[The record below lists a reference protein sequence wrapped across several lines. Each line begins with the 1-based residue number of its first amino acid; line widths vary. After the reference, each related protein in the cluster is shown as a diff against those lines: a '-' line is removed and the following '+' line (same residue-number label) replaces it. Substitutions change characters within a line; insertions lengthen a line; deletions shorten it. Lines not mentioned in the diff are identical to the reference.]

1 MLRNDQSVFE
11 LGFSPRLSFE
21 TEGVRY
27 SGSKRSVIPKIHEL
41 IHVLPIRSVL
51 DAFAGT
57 TRVSQYFK
65 SAGYDVHCND
75 LAAYSTVFGRC
86 YLENCDVERPG
97 LDEKIKFLNHLK
109 PVDGYFTA
117 HFGGEDDGAG
127 LVKAADGKK
136 KPFLLKNTRKLDAV
150 RDEID
155 KIAEDKIEHAIL
167 LTALINALDQVENT
181 LGHQVAY
188 LSKWAPRAYS
198 DFVLR
203 RPRLLAGDGSYRTTR
218 MDARKI
224 SGRFDLA
231 YFDPPYNTNN
241 THTPTTRVRYASY
254 YHFWTTVVL
263 NDRPEPVGA
272 SNRRLDCSSDTLPGA
287 ISKYESTKYDQVLE
301 EIDQLISGVD
311 ARYVLFSY
319 SNKGKVGVEDLEKL
333 FARYQV
339 LAVEK
344 FSHRENVQRLLTSN
358 REWLGD
364 QSANFEHLF
373 LVEKSLPRFART
385 DFHLP
390 PRREGKI
397 RLRQKSQNFHN

>member
-1 MLRNDQSVFE
+1 MLQNDQPVFE
-11 LGFSPRLSFE
+11 LGFPSRLTFE

-41 IHVLPIRSVL
+41 IHVLPIRSIL

-75 LAAYSTVFGRC
+75 LAAYSSVFGRC
-86 YLENCDVERPG
+86 YLENCDVARLK
-97 LDEKIKFLNHLK
+97 LDEKIQLLNHLK
-109 PVDGYFTA
+109 PVDGYFTE
-117 HFGGEDDGAG
+117 HFGGEDEGTG

-136 KPFLLKNTRKLDAV
+136 KPFLLKNTRKLDAI
-150 RDEID
+150 RNEID
-155 KIAEDKIEHAIL
+155 KIAGDKIEHAIL
-167 LTALINALDQVENT
+167 LTSLINALDQVENT

-188 LSKWAPRAYS
+188 LSKWAPRAYY
-198 DFVLR
+198 DLVLR
-203 RPRLLAGDGSYRTTR
+203 RPRLLAGDGAYRVTR
-218 MDARKI
+218 KDAREI
-224 SGRFDLA
+224 SDRFDLA

-263 NDRPEPVGA
+263 NDRPQSVGA
-272 SNRRLDCSSDTLPGA
+272 SNRRLDCSSDSLPGG
-287 ISKYESTKYDQVLE
+287 ISKYESTRYAEVLA
-301 EIDQLISGVD
+301 EIENLVAGVD

-319 SNKGKVGVEDLEKL
+319 SNKGKVSVEDLEKL
-333 FARYQV
+333 FARYKV

-344 FSHRENVQRLLTSN
+344 FSHRENVQKLLTSN

-364 QSANFEHLF
+364 QSANFEYLF
-373 LVEKSLPRFART
+373 LVEK
-385 DFHLP
+385 
-390 PRREGKI
+390 E
-397 RLRQKSQNFHN
+397 

>member
-1 MLRNDQSVFE
+1 MLRNDQSVLE
-11 LGFSPRLSFE
+11 LGFPSRLTFE

-41 IHVLPIRSVL
+41 IHHLPIRTVL

-75 LAAYSTVFGRC
+75 LAAYSSVFGRC
-86 YLENCDVERPG
+86 YLENCDVERPE
-97 LDEKIKFLNHLK
+97 LDEKIKFLNHVK
-109 PVDGYFTA
+109 PVDGYFTEYFA
-117 HFGGEDDGAG
+117 GEDDGAG

-136 KPFLLKNTRKLDAV
+136 KPFLLKNTRKLDAI
-150 RDEID
+150 RDQID
-155 KIAEDKIEHAIL
+155 KIAENKTEHAIL
-167 LTALINALDQVENT
+167 LTSLINSLDQVENT

-188 LSKWAPRAYS
+188 LSKWAPRCHA
-198 DFVLR
+198 DLVLR
-203 RPRLLAGDGSYRTTR
+203 RPRLLAGDGDYRVTR
-218 MDARKI
+218 MDARNV
-224 SGRFDLA
+224 SDRFDLA

-263 NDRPEPVGA
+263 NDRPQSIGA
-272 SNRRLDCSSDTLPGA
+272 SNRRLDASSDTLPGA
-287 ISKYESTKYDQVLE
+287 ISKYESTRYEVVRD
-301 EIDQLISGVD
+301 EIKTLIAGAD

-319 SNKGKVGVEDLEKL
+319 SNKGKVTVADLEEIFSHYK
-333 FARYQV
+333 V

-344 FSHRENVQRLLTSN
+344 FSHRENVQKLLTSN

-364 QSANFEHLF
+364 QSANFEYLF
-373 LVEKSLPRFART
+373 LVEKT
-385 DFHLP
+385 
-390 PRREGKI
+390 
-397 RLRQKSQNFHN
+397 

>member
-1 MLRNDQSVFE
+1 MRRNEPSVLE
-11 LGFSPRLSFE
+11 PGFSPRLSFE

-27 SGSKRSVIPKIHEL
+27 SGSKRLVIPKIHEL
-41 IHVLPIRSVL
+41 IQLLPIRSVL

-75 LAAYSTVFGRC
+75 LAAYSSVFGRC
-86 YLENCDVERPG
+86 YLENCDVERPE
-97 LDEKIKFLNHLK
+97 LDEKIKFLNHMK
-109 PVDGYFTA
+109 PVDGYFTEY
-117 HFGGEDDGAG
+117 FGGEDDGTG

-136 KPFLLKNTRKLDAV
+136 KPFLFKNTRKLDAI

-155 KIAEDKIEHAIL
+155 KIAEDKVERAIL

-188 LSKWAPRAYS
+188 MSKWSPRAYS
-198 DFVLR
+198 DLVLR
-203 RPRLLAGDGSYRTTR
+203 RPRLQAGEGDYRVTR

-241 THTPTTRVRYASY
+241 LHTPTTRVRYASY

-263 NDRPEPVGA
+263 NDRPQVAGA

-287 ISKYESTKYDQVLE
+287 ISKYESTKHDEVVE
-301 EIDQLISGVD
+301 EIEQLVAGVD

-319 SNKGKVGVEDLEKL
+319 SNKGKVNVEDLEKL
-333 FARYQV
+333 FTRHEV

-344 FSHRENVQRLLTSN
+344 FSHRENVQRRLTSN
-358 REWLGD
+358 RKWLGD
-364 QSANFEHLF
+364 MSANFEYLF
-373 LVEKSLPRFART
+373 LVEK
-385 DFHLP
+385 
-390 PRREGKI
+390 RR
-397 RLRQKSQNFHN
+397 RR

>member
-1 MLRNDQSVFE
+1 MLVNKSMLRNDQSVLE
-11 LGFSPRLSFE
+11 LGFPSRLTFE

-41 IHVLPIRSVL
+41 IHLLPIRTVL

-65 SAGYDVHCND
+65 SAGYDVHSND
-75 LAAYSTVFGRC
+75 LAAYSSVFGRC
-86 YLENCDVERPG
+86 YLENCDVERLE
-97 LDEKIKFLNHLK
+97 LDGKIKFLNHVK
-109 PVDGYFTA
+109 PVDGYFSEY
-117 HFGGEDDGAG
+117 FGGEDDGTG

-136 KPFLLKNTRKLDAV
+136 KPFLLKNTRKLDAI
-150 RDEID
+150 RDQID

-167 LTALINALDQVENT
+167 LTSLINALDQVENT

-188 LSKWAPRAYS
+188 LSRWAPRCYS
-198 DFVLR
+198 DLVLR
-203 RPRLLAGDGSYRTTR
+203 RPRLLAGDGDYRTTR
-218 MDARKI
+218 KDARKI
-224 SGRFDLA
+224 SDRFDLA

-263 NDRPEPVGA
+263 NDRPQSIGA
-272 SNRRLDCSSDTLPGA
+272 SNRRLDASSDTLPGA
-287 ISKYESTKYDQVLE
+287 ISKYESIRYEVVRD
-301 EIDQLISGVD
+301 EIKALIAGVD

-319 SNKGKVGVEDLEKL
+319 SNKGKVTVADLEEIFSHYK
-333 FARYQV
+333 V

-364 QSANFEHLF
+364 QSANFEYLF
-373 LVEKSLPRFART
+373 LIEKS
-385 DFHLP
+385 
-390 PRREGKI
+390 
-397 RLRQKSQNFHN
+397 